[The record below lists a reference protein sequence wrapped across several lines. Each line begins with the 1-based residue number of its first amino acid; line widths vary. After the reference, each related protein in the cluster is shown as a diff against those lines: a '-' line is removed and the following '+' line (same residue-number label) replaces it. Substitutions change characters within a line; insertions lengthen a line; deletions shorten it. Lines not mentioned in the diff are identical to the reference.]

1 MGKER
6 PQLEIRKPEMRKL
19 TGKRKHNTK
28 VGNDPLTNMISKL
41 MSVRRGQ
48 MQNTENAFEVKMS
61 KQKQSCTH
69 IDRCIKI

>member
-1 MGKER
+1 MK
-6 PQLEIRKPEMRKL
+6 KL
-19 TGKRKHNTK
+19 TGKSKDNIK
-28 VGNDPLTNMISKL
+28 VGNHPLTIIISNLASK
-41 MSVRRGQ
+41 RRGQ